1 MKQRIKDKIK
11 TINISKN
18 LINIALYAFSLIAI
32 ILQLTVVVI
41 LEMQMEAYCNEIQD
55 PFYFSILPLM
65 MTIILAVFINFYSNI
80 VENIVVY
87 LFLILEIILVAIE
100 ILFMNIEFG
109 FLKVATFCYIWS
121 IFFNLEAFITKTNKA
136 KGEIK

>member
-18 LINIALYAFSLIAI
+18 LINIAPYAFSLIAI

-41 LEMQMEAYCNEIQD
+41 LEMQMEMYCNEIQD

-65 MTIILAVFINFYSNI
+65 MTVILVVFVNFYSNI

-87 LFLILEIILVAIE
+87 LFLVIEIILVAIE
-100 ILFMNIEFG
+100 IFFMNIEFG

-121 IFFNLEAFITKTNKA
+121 IFFNLEAFIIKTNKT
-136 KGEIK
+136 KGDK

>member
-18 LINIALYAFSLIAI
+18 LINIAPYIFSLIAI
-32 ILQLTVVVI
+32 VLQLAVVVI
-41 LEMQMEAYCNEIQD
+41 LEMQMEMYCNEIQD

-65 MTIILAVFINFYSNI
+65 MTVILVVFINFYSNI

-87 LFLILEIILVAIE
+87 LFLVIEIILVAVE
-100 ILFMNIEFG
+100 IFFMNVEFG
-109 FLKVATFCYIWS
+109 FLKAATFCYVWS
-121 IFFNLEAFITKTNKA
+121 IFFILELFVIKTKGDK
-136 KGEIK
+136 

>member
-18 LINIALYAFSLIAI
+18 LINIAPYAFSLIAI

-41 LEMQMEAYCNEIQD
+41 LEMQMEMYCNEIQD

-65 MTIILAVFINFYSNI
+65 MTVILVVFINFYSNI

-87 LFLILEIILVAIE
+87 LFLVIEIILVAIE
-100 ILFMNIEFG
+100 IFFMNVEFG
-109 FLKVATFCYIWS
+109 FLKVATFCYVWS
-121 IFFNLEAFITKTNKA
+121 IFFILELFVIKTKGDK
-136 KGEIK
+136 

>member
-18 LINIALYAFSLIAI
+18 LINIAPYAFSLIAI
-32 ILQLTVVVI
+32 VLQLTVVII

-65 MTIILAVFINFYSNI
+65 MAVILVVFINFYSNI

-87 LFLILEIILVAIE
+87 LFLVIEIILVAIE
-100 ILFMNIEFG
+100 IFFMNIEFG

-121 IFFNLEAFITKTNKA
+121 IFFNLEAFIIKTNKI
-136 KGEIK
+136 KGDK

>member
-18 LINIALYAFSLIAI
+18 LINIAPYILSLIAI
-32 ILQLTVVVI
+32 VLQFVAVVI
-41 LEMQMEAYCNEIQD
+41 LEMKMEMYCNEIQD

-65 MTIILAVFINFYSNI
+65 MAVILIVFINFYSNI

-87 LFLILEIILVAIE
+87 LFLVIEIILVAIE
-100 ILFMNIEFG
+100 IFFMNVEFG
-109 FLKVATFCYIWS
+109 FLKAATFCHVWS
-121 IFFNLEAFITKTNKA
+121 IFFILESFVIKTKGDT
-136 KGEIK
+136 

>member
-1 MKQRIKDKIK
+1 MKQQTKDKIK

-18 LINIALYAFSLIAI
+18 LINIAPYAFSLIAI

-41 LEMQMEAYCNEIQD
+41 LEMKMEMYCNEIQD

-65 MTIILAVFINFYSNI
+65 MTVILVVFINFYSNI

-87 LFLILEIILVAIE
+87 LFLVIEIILVAIE
-100 ILFMNIEFG
+100 IFFMNVEFG
-109 FLKVATFCYIWS
+109 FLKVATFCYVWS
-121 IFFNLEAFITKTNKA
+121 IFFILELFVIKTKGNK
-136 KGEIK
+136 

>member
-18 LINIALYAFSLIAI
+18 LINIAPYAFSLIAI

-41 LEMQMEAYCNEIQD
+41 LEMQMEVYCNEIQD

-65 MTIILAVFINFYSNI
+65 MTVILVVFINFYSNI

-87 LFLILEIILVAIE
+87 LFLVLEIILVAIE
-100 ILFMNIEFG
+100 IFFMNVEFG

-121 IFFNLEAFITKTNKA
+121 IFFNLEAFIIKTNKT
-136 KGEIK
+136 KGDK

>member
-1 MKQRIKDKIK
+1 MKQRTKDKIK

-18 LINIALYAFSLIAI
+18 LINIAQYAFSLIAI

-41 LEMQMEAYCNEIQD
+41 LEMQMEVYCNEIQD

-65 MTIILAVFINFYSNI
+65 MTAILVVFINFYSNI
-80 VENIVVY
+80 VENIIVY
-87 LFLILEIILVAIE
+87 LFLVLEIILVAIE
-100 ILFMNIEFG
+100 IFFMNIEFG

-121 IFFNLEAFITKTNKA
+121 IFFNLEAFIIKTNKT
-136 KGEIK
+136 KGDK

>member
-1 MKQRIKDKIK
+1 MKQQIKDKIK

-18 LINIALYAFSLIAI
+18 LINIAPYAFSLIAI

-41 LEMQMEAYCNEIQD
+41 LEMQMEVYCNEIQD

-65 MTIILAVFINFYSNI
+65 MTIILVAFINFYSNFI
-80 VENIVVY
+80 ENIVIY

-100 ILFMNIEFG
+100 IFFMNIEFG
-109 FLKVATFCYIWS
+109 FLKVATFCYVWS
-121 IFFNLEAFITKTNKA
+121 VFFNLEAFIIKTNKT
-136 KGEIK
+136 KGNE

>member
-18 LINIALYAFSLIAI
+18 LINIAPYAFSLIAI

-41 LEMQMEAYCNEIQD
+41 LEMQMEMYCNEIQD

-65 MTIILAVFINFYSNI
+65 MAVILVVFINFYSNI

-87 LFLILEIILVAIE
+87 LFLVLEIILVAIE
-100 ILFMNIEFG
+100 IFFMNIEFG

-121 IFFNLEAFITKTNKA
+121 IFFNLEAFIIKTNKT
-136 KGEIK
+136 KGDK

>member
-18 LINIALYAFSLIAI
+18 LINIAPYAFSLIAI

-41 LEMQMEAYCNEIQD
+41 LEIQMEMYCNEIQD

-65 MTIILAVFINFYSNI
+65 MAVILVVFINFYSNI

-87 LFLILEIILVAIE
+87 LFLVIEIILVAIE
-100 ILFMNIEFG
+100 IFFMNVEFG
-109 FLKVATFCYIWS
+109 FLKVATFCYVWS
-121 IFFNLEAFITKTNKA
+121 IFFILELFVIKTK
-136 KGEIK
+136 GD

>member
-18 LINIALYAFSLIAI
+18 LINIAPYAFSLIAI

-41 LEMQMEAYCNEIQD
+41 LEMQMEVYCNEIQD
-55 PFYFSILPLM
+55 PFYFSILQLM
-65 MTIILAVFINFYSNI
+65 MTIILVVFINFYSNI

-87 LFLILEIILVAIE
+87 LFLVLEIILVAIE
-100 ILFMNIEFG
+100 IFFMNIEFG
-109 FLKVATFCYIWS
+109 FLKVATFRYIWS
-121 IFFNLEAFITKTNKA
+121 IFFNLEAFIIKTNKT
-136 KGEIK
+136 KGDK

>member
-1 MKQRIKDKIK
+1 MKQQIKDKIK
-11 TINISKN
+11 IINISKN
-18 LINIALYAFSLIAI
+18 LINIAPYMFSLIAI

-41 LEMQMEAYCNEIQD
+41 LEMQMEVYCNEIQD

-65 MTIILAVFINFYSNI
+65 MTVILVVFINFYSNI

-87 LFLILEIILVAIE
+87 LFLVLEIILVAIE
-100 ILFMNIEFG
+100 IFFMNIEFG

-121 IFFNLEAFITKTNKA
+121 IFFNLEAFIIKTNKT
-136 KGEIK
+136 KGDK

>member
-1 MKQRIKDKIK
+1 
-11 TINISKN
+11 
-18 LINIALYAFSLIAI
+18 
-32 ILQLTVVVI
+32 
-41 LEMQMEAYCNEIQD
+41 MQMEMYYNEIQD
-55 PFYFSILPLM
+55 PFYYSVLPLI

-87 LFLILEIILVAIE
+87 LFLVLEIILVAIE
-100 ILFMNIEFG
+100 IFFMNIEFG

-136 KGEIK
+136 KGEK

>member
-18 LINIALYAFSLIAI
+18 LINIAPYAFSLIAI

-41 LEMQMEAYCNEIQD
+41 LEMQMEVYCNEIQD

-65 MTIILAVFINFYSNI
+65 MTIILTVFINFYSNI
-80 VENIVVY
+80 IENIVVY
-87 LFLILEIILVAIE
+87 VFLVLEIILVTIE
-100 ILFMNIEFG
+100 IFFMNVEFG
-109 FLKVATFCYIWS
+109 FLKIATFCYVWS
-121 IFFNLEAFITKTNKA
+121 IFFILEAFIIKTKGNK
-136 KGEIK
+136 